1 MSSIILFEDTLEDF
15 LKPCKMPVI
24 NDGGSEGSLLVM
36 MYGRLPI
43 TGNRGGPGGKHFGF
57 FVPLY
62 VSSIKRAA
70 IIRIG
75 IHILIFIAT
84 MLFQKP
90 FK

>member
-1 MSSIILFEDTLEDF
+1 MPSIILFEDTLEVI

-62 VSSIKRAA
+62 ANNIKRAA
-70 IIRIG
+70 MIRIG
-75 IHILIFIAT
+75 IHMLICIAR
-84 MLFQKP
+84 MLF
-90 FK
+90 